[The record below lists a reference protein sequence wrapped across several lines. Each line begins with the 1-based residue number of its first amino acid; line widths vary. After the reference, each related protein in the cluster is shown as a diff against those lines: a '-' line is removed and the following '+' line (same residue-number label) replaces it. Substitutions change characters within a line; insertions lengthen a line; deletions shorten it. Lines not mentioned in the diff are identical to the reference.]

1 MMPDWLGSITVGQI
15 VGWLIAAG
23 AILGGLRWLRPWA
36 DGLHAFLEDW
46 QGTPERPGVDAVP
59 GVMEKLRRLDAE
71 LREVKTSASAA
82 AFNTGP
88 NHGSSAHD
96 DLVHRLDEQS
106 QIQRRTLAAV
116 VDMAQQ
122 TAALERDVRDLQQH
136 QVEFDRAVMSSRK
149 DRGQLRAWVLELFQ
163 RLGWEPGGGGRHD

>member
-1 MMPDWLGSITVGQI
+1 MMPDWLGSITVGQV
-15 VGWLIAAG
+15 VGWLVAAG

-59 GVMEKLRRLDAE
+59 GVMEKLRRMDGE

-96 DLVHRLDEQS
+96 V
-106 QIQRRTLAAV
+106 
-116 VDMAQQ
+116 
-122 TAALERDVRDLQQH
+122 
-136 QVEFDRAVMSSRK
+136 SSRSSVSVIFEYATRTANSG
-149 DRGQLRAWVLELFQ
+149 DDSPSPAA
-163 RLGWEPGGGGRHD
+163 